1 MNHVMRRG
9 KRIDVETIEAPT
21 NSQGKRAPF
30 KAQFVKLP
38 LRWAE
43 ALRRSKSVST
53 YRLALIILFEAF
65 KRKHTGGEVILSSA
79 VVGMPRCTK
88 MRATKELVELG
99 LIETNQIG
107 RQALRVSIIN

>member
-1 MNHVMRRG
+1 MSHVIRRG
-9 KRIDVETIEAPT
+9 ERVDVETVEVPT
-21 NSQGKRAPF
+21 SPQRKRPPF

-43 ALRRSKSVST
+43 ALRRSKSVNT
-53 YRLALIILFEAF
+53 YQLALIILFEAF

-79 VVGMPRCTK
+79 VTDMPRCSK

-107 RQALRVSIIN
+107 RQALRVSIIY